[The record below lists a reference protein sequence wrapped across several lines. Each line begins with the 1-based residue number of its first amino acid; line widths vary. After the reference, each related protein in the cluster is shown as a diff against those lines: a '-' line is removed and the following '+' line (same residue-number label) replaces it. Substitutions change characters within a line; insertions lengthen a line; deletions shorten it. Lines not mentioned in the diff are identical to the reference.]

1 MAKNKKS
8 LKAEKAIKAK
18 RKKKQRRRRRAV
30 VLVVEVIMLLL
41 LSGVAY
47 AMMKFDKLQAV
58 NIDKKDLELNEGVEE
73 KEGYTTIALFGGDSR
88 DGQLEE
94 GTHADTII
102 VASID
107 NKSKEIRLASVYRDT
122 LLQQKNS
129 SFNKANYAYF
139 EGGPAAAINMLNKNL
154 DLDIQDYVTV
164 DFKALVDTIDLL
176 DGLDIDIKQEEVQY
190 LNEYLQETA
199 DVAGT
204 DAEFIEESGEQHLDG
219 TQAVTYARIRSTA
232 GGDYTRTERQRL
244 VIEKIFEKVLHT
256 DLATINKIIDTVF
269 EQVSTSFSLKE
280 LIGLASDV
288 TKYKLGENTGFPF
301 DVEDG
306 LTYQNAGSVVIAL
319 GLAENVKQLHEFLY
333 PNEEEQDVSETVR
346 NISDEIAYVTGV
358 VRPASLDQGN
368 DSRGSQDGDGSAGT
382 GGNADAGYDTGTDGG
397 YGGGGTVG
405 NADGSGTYE

>member
-129 SFNKANYAYF
+129 SLNKANYAYF
-139 EGGPAAAINMLNKNL
+139 EGGPADAINMLNKNL

-204 DAEFIEESGEQHLDG
+204 DAEFISESGEQHLDG

-244 VIEKIFEKVLHT
+244 VIEKIFEK
-256 DLATINKIIDTVF
+256 
-269 EQVSTSFSLKE
+269 
-280 LIGLASDV
+280 SD
-288 TKYKLGENTGFPF
+288 
-301 DVEDG
+301 
-306 LTYQNAGSVVIAL
+306 
-319 GLAENVKQLHEFLY
+319 
-333 PNEEEQDVSETVR
+333 
-346 NISDEIAYVTGV
+346 AY
-358 VRPASLDQGN
+358 
-368 DSRGSQDGDGSAGT
+368 
-382 GGNADAGYDTGTDGG
+382 
-397 YGGGGTVG
+397 
-405 NADGSGTYE
+405 GSGHHQ